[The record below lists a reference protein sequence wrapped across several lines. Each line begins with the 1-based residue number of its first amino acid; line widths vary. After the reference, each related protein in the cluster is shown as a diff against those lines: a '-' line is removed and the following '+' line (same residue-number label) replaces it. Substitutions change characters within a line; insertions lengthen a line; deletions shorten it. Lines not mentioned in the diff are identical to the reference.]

1 VFGAAR
7 NNDGLAGNLWMMAAG
22 DAHLRP
28 RVIAVGSRRSGFMKE
43 MARLAGEY
51 DLAIA
56 ACDDVYCAALEL
68 ARDTGRCLMVAG
80 MFRELARRKGDFF
93 ALAERKGVR
102 CCCLLDRDGDVER
115 EKILAAVRAGVH
127 LAGEAADVRQFL
139 EDQLAA
145 ERHRFAGGEQ
155 EDLFSE
161 PFRASE
167 AEITALLRQN
177 NA

>member
-1 VFGAAR
+1 
-7 NNDGLAGNLWMMAAG
+7 MMAAG

-28 RVIAVGSRRSGFMKE
+28 RVIAVGDRRSGFMKD

-56 ACDDVYCAALEL
+56 ACDDVYSAVLEL
-68 ARDTGRCLMVAG
+68 ARDSGRCLIVAG
-80 MFRELARRKGDFF
+80 TVRELVRRKSDFF
-93 ALAERKGVR
+93 ALAKRKGVP
-102 CCCLLDRDGDVER
+102 CCCLLDRDSDVER
-115 EKILAAVRAGVH
+115 DKILAAVRAGAY
-127 LAGEAADVRQFL
+127 LAGEAADVRQFF

-145 ERHRFAGGEQ
+145 ERHRVANGEQ

-167 AEITALLRQN
+167 AEIKALLRQD